1 MFNKPFS
8 DITGLLVLGFV
19 LYILKD
25 YWLVLS
31 LMLLIVMA
39 IEFVKLF
46 DKNKQNIFK

>member
-1 MFNKPFS
+1 MFNKPFR

-31 LMLLIVMA
+31 LILLIVIA
-39 IEFVKLF
+39 IEFVK
-46 DKNKQNIFK
+46 